1 MSRRTASPGSSPG
14 LSTKEKTKLWNKL
27 RKLDAL
33 CHRYNPSR
41 YNGKHSF
48 IFFINNKEAD
58 KARQM
63 FAKYDEQ
70 RKLVRNTLKQYH
82 GQQKG
87 NSQNR
92 QVHI

>member
-1 MSRRTASPGSSPG
+1 
-14 LSTKEKTKLWNKL
+14 L

-41 YNGKHSF
+41 YNGKYSF

>member
-14 LSTKEKTKLWNKL
+14 LSTKAKTKLWNKL

-48 IFFINNKEAD
+48 IFFINNKEVD
-58 KARQM
+58 KGRQL
-63 FAKYDEQ
+63 FIKYDAQ
-70 RKLVRNTLKQYH
+70 RKLVRMQLKSTYKH
-82 GQQKG
+82 SGH
-87 NSQNR
+87 S
-92 QVHI
+92 

>member
-1 MSRRTASPGSSPG
+1 MSRRTACPGSSPG
-14 LSTKEKTKLWNKL
+14 LSTKEKTKLWQKL

-41 YNGKHSF
+41 YNRKYSF

-70 RKLVRNTLKQYH
+70 RREVRNKLKQCY

-87 NSQNR
+87 YG
-92 QVHI
+92 